1 MDNPASPYEAD
12 EIYKRERDITKEIV
26 YLFVCLYK
34 THLGGTSTNIPY
46 ISYLPHTSYTDAG
59 DVLC

>member
-1 MDNPASPYEAD
+1 M
-12 EIYKRERDITKEIV
+12 KEIV

-46 ISYLPHTSYTDAG
+46 ISYLPYTSYSDAG
-59 DVLC
+59 DIFC